1 MKITRFCYLFLMEI
15 YINNPFS
22 SASVPPKRLERI
34 IMHSGYLRN
43 NLGAVPNPKSFGTK
57 VAGGMGLPFKER
69 AHPPSPHPLQQL
81 YKENYLPTEYPG
93 WSKCFYRYYLVR
105 RKCQNTCEWIIRAY
119 FHEESFTYT
128 YNFHENPYFA
138 PESINYVHFWF
149 I

>member
-1 MKITRFCYLFLMEI
+1 M
-15 YINNPFS
+15 
-22 SASVPPKRLERI
+22 
-34 IMHSGYLRN
+34 
-43 NLGAVPNPKSFGTK
+43 AVPKCDLEFRELCLVPTNQVLWPFTTCLKSE
-57 VAGGMGLPFKER
+57 LI
-69 AHPPSPHPLQQL
+69 SLPHPLQQL

-149 I
+149 IELIRGYIHTTFRPNFRKRPRIWHFQTSNKKL